1 MDPTSFVQ
9 RQHIIL
15 GFFQSV
21 TRLMTFTLEELFF
34 LSLNY
39 FQAQP
44 SLQPYA
50 PPLAAAIEPPVVAIA
65 AAFRKVKVR
74 VNDRL
79 LLIPLPDPDR
89 TVQWLR
95 GTCSVFINTG

>member
-34 LSLNY
+34 LKFKLSSGPTSPPALCTT
-39 FQAQP
+39 AGCRHRAAGGCHRRRHPEGEGP
-44 SLQPYA
+44 S
-50 PPLAAAIEPPVVAIA
+50 E
-65 AAFRKVKVR
+65 
-74 VNDRL
+74 
-79 LLIPLPDPDR
+79 
-89 TVQWLR
+89 
-95 GTCSVFINTG
+95 